1 MVVVDG
7 FFLTMT
13 SSSTDRTF
21 HRFLETYQK
30 TYLPG
35 TAEGEKKYQ
44 QFCSNLELIQRTN
57 RETKG
62 YKLDINQFADQ
73 SLYQLEQNLLV
84 CNFSTTPFPP
94 TTVLGNPAPPTLNLT
109 TSATD
114 IDWTEKGMV
123 SRVKNQGSC
132 GSCWAFSTVGAIE
145 SMLRIHHGLSTDLS
159 DQQVVDC
166 SSSNHGCQGG
176 LMDRAVQDMTIMG
189 GIMPEA
195 DYPYT
200 AQKATCHVDYR
211 KTVPQTRN
219 LRHGFVRPYDI
230 DGMKEKLVSHGPLCT
245 AVEVD
250 PLHFLFYKEGVYD
263 REKKNHHLNHAV
275 LLTGFEDHDQK
286 TPVWRIKNSWG
297 TMWGEEGYM
306 TMAMTKDGGEGVAG
320 VHLYNMYLE

>member
-263 REKKNHHLNHAV
+263 REKK
-275 LLTGFEDHDQK
+275 T
-286 TPVWRIKNSWG
+286 T
-297 TMWGEEGYM
+297 T
-306 TMAMTKDGGEGVAG
+306 
-320 VHLYNMYLE
+320 